1 MLLLVILIISILSFC
16 NSYNL
21 RGSNIYE
28 NSIFSQINNTYEN
41 SFVNQNNIN
50 YENSLVNKI
59 NNTYGNSFVN
69 QNNNITQNERINDCH
84 PDILTENCNR
94 RILYPYPINTKNYRI
109 CYRDTITL
117 DKNNIYMYVK
127 YHTLDLHLYTYFVHF
142 DGKSEKADIQGWC
155 PLLF

>member
-1 MLLLVILIISILSFC
+1 MLLLTILIILILTLC
-16 NSYNL
+16 KSYNL

-28 NSIFSQINNTYEN
+28 NSLVNQNNNTYEN
-41 SFVNQNNIN
+41 SLVNQNNTN
-50 YENSLVNKI
+50 YENSLVNQ
-59 NNTYGNSFVN
+59 NNTIM
-69 QNNNITQNERINDCH
+69 QIDCH

-127 YHTLDLHLYTYFVHF
+127 YHILDLHLYTYFVHF

-155 PLLF
+155 PLLLKK